1 MKLDKEL
8 PRASGIYYIRCSG
21 NNKGYIGSTNNFKK
35 RFWKHSFNLRKNIH
49 HSKYLQNTYDKYG
62 DDSLTFSIIAI
73 CPPEYKFKLE
83 HWFIHNSA
91 LNSDLNM
98 RKNIEGCIYNNVGE
112 NNRMSKLKE
121 YQIPEIIKHLN
132 EEELSYKQ
140 IAEMYNI
147 CEANIRAIKNGKLW
161 PKFNYLVLPEIKLK
175 NNVNITCKKVVN
187 ILNTLISTQSF
198 RETERMCKITRETIN
213 TILVGKRYAFF
224 EHLRQQAK
232 IALQADKKYKSSFM
246 TDDLYVDI
254 LERLNSGKTVFDISK
269 ALNLSR
275 GRVNCVKFGKGY
287 KYYFNKY
294 KHLRNGL

>member
-21 NNKGYIGSTNNFKK
+21 NNKGYIGSTNDFKK

-62 DDSLTFSIIAI
+62 DNSLTFSIIAI
-73 CPPEYKFKLE
+73 CPSEYKFKLE
-83 HWFIHNSA
+83 HWFIHNSD

-121 YQIPEIIKHLN
+121 YQIPEIIKDLN
-132 EEELSYKQ
+132 EENLSYKE
-140 IAEMYNI
+140 IGDKYGVN
-147 CEANIRAIKNGKLW
+147 EAAIRAVKNGKTW
-161 PKFNYLVLPEIKLK
+161 KSFNYLVNPEIRAKRF
-175 NNVNITCKKVVN
+175 VNITCKKAVE
-187 ILNTLISTQSF
+187 ILNTLI
-198 RETERMCKITRETIN
+198 ETGSKSKTAKRCRVTDETLN
-213 TILVGKRYAFF
+213 TIINSNIYSYF
-224 EHLRQQAK
+224 EELRQKAK
-232 IALQADKKYKSSFM
+232 MALYADKKYESSFM
-246 TDDLYVDI
+246 TDDLYIDI
-254 LERLNSGKTVFDISK
+254 LERLNLGQTVFEICK
-269 ALNLSR
+269 CLGLSR
-275 GRVNCVKFGKGY
+275 SRVNCVKFGKGY